1 MTLAEKLLNLRTDR
15 GLSQGDLAEKLD
27 VSRQSVSKW
36 ETGQSVPDL
45 DKIIKLADL
54 FGVTVDD
61 LVREE
66 GRPEPSTPQV
76 VYVEKK
82 REPTPDQ
89 SLQVMGIL
97 CEAVGAAFLVLGLMG
112 MGLFLPVGLVFVILG
127 LPLLLAKKHPFLI
140 SGWLLAG
147 LWILAANP
155 WTTAVPVWSVLLP
168 LRAGKFYRIT
178 LLPLARDVLLLALVI
193 GTGRAVRKKKNSRD
207 TNP

>member
-66 GRPEPSTPQV
+66 GQPEPSTPQV

-89 SLQVMGIL
+89 SL
-97 CEAVGAAFLVLGLMG
+97 
-112 MGLFLPVGLVFVILG
+112 
-127 LPLLLAKKHPFLI
+127 
-140 SGWLLAG
+140 
-147 LWILAANP
+147 
-155 WTTAVPVWSVLLP
+155 
-168 LRAGKFYRIT
+168 
-178 LLPLARDVLLLALVI
+178 
-193 GTGRAVRKKKNSRD
+193 
-207 TNP
+207 

>member
-1 MTLAEKLLNLRTDR
+1 M
-15 GLSQGDLAEKLD
+15 
-27 VSRQSVSKW
+27 
-36 ETGQSVPDL
+36 PDL

-66 GRPEPSTPQV
+66 GQPEPSTPQV

-97 CEAVGAAFLVLGLMG
+97 CEAVGAAFVVLGLMG

-140 SGWLLAG
+140 SGWLLALG
-147 LWILAANP
+147 SFLVLNP
-155 WTTAVPVWSVLLP
+155 WVTGAEMWTGLGTILSGHW
-168 LRAGKFYRIT
+168 YRFTII
-178 LLPLARDVLLLALVI
+178 PLARDVLLLALVI

>member
-1 MTLAEKLLNLRTDR
+1 MTLAEKLCKLRTDQ
-15 GLSQGDLAEKLD
+15 GLSQGDLAEKLN

-66 GRPEPSTPQV
+66 GRPEPEQSTPTV
-76 VYVEKK
+76 IYVEKK
-82 REPTPDQ
+82 RDVSPVQT
-89 SLQVMGIL
+89 MGIL
-97 CEAVGAAFLVLGLMG
+97 CEALGAALVVLGLMG
-112 MGLFLPVGLVFVILG
+112 LGLFLLLGAALVILG
-127 LPLLLAKKHPFLI
+127 LPLLLAKQHPFLI
-140 SGWLLAG
+140 SGWLLALG
-147 LWILAANP
+147 SFLVLNP
-155 WTTAVPVWSVLLP
+155 WVTGAEMWMGLGTILSGHW
-168 LRAGKFYRIT
+168 YRFTII
-178 LLPLARDVLLLALVI
+178 PLARDVLLLALVI